1 MGSLSVRLTIVEL
14 VIGILILVY
23 EFFTGHPWTA
33 DGIPWTMDENFH
45 FNLALGFFTAAGFTF
60 ILGAIIGS
68 VQSRDHSTKR

>member
-1 MGSLSVRLTIVEL
+1 
-14 VIGILILVY
+14 
-23 EFFTGHPWTA
+23 
-33 DGIPWTMDENFH
+33 MDENFH